1 MTNESARIILLQM
14 LDGLDPTTGEVL
26 PPDHLLNDATVIRAL
41 HTAVL
46 ALMDVR
52 MPVNRN
58 GRLNAGRAWTEMDR
72 DALAALSR
80 SGASMETM
88 CEKLQRRRRGV
99 QRQLRDMGLP
109 LPPRRGRLPNAP
121 ARCGRR
127 RTRNSCESCTT
138 SDVRSRKWHANWSGA
153 CGPFTFA
160 WSGWGCTAMR
170 RDTQTGRAGRQK
182 AGECA
187 PLCDRAKSVPCGNRK
202 GILQIRQNAA
212 GSTPGK
218 TKRRKKLSVRCGK
231 PQQWTKIPMLNRPG
245 L

>member
-46 ALMDVR
+46 ALTDISHPVR
-52 MPVNRN
+52 APVNRN

-99 QRQLRDMGLP
+99 
-109 LPPRRGRLPNAP
+109 
-121 ARCGRR
+121 
-127 RTRNSCESCTT
+127 
-138 SDVRSRKWHANWSGA
+138 
-153 CGPFTFA
+153 
-160 WSGWGCTAMR
+160 
-170 RDTQTGRAGRQK
+170 
-182 AGECA
+182 
-187 PLCDRAKSVPCGNRK
+187 
-202 GILQIRQNAA
+202 
-212 GSTPGK
+212 
-218 TKRRKKLSVRCGK
+218 
-231 PQQWTKIPMLNRPG
+231 
-245 L
+245 

>member
-26 PPDHLLNDATVIRAL
+26 PPDHLLNDATVNRAL

-99 QRQLRDMGLP
+99 QRQLRDMGLL
-109 LPPRRGRLPNAP
+109 LPSTKKD
-121 ARCGRR
+121 AR
-127 RTRNSCESCTT
+127 
-138 SDVRSRKWHANWSGA
+138 
-153 CGPFTFA
+153 
-160 WSGWGCTAMR
+160 
-170 RDTQTGRAGRQK
+170 RAGTVWTEEDEEQ
-182 AGECA
+182 
-187 PLCDRAKSVPCGNRK
+187 LRK
-202 GILQIRQNAA
+202 LYRLRRPVEEMARKLQR
-212 GSTPGK
+212 
-218 TKRRKKLSVRCGK
+218 SVRAVYIRMKQLGLYGDEAGY
-231 PQQWTKIPMLNRPG
+231 PDGPG
-245 L
+245 R

>member
-46 ALMDVR
+46 ALTDISHPVR
-52 MPVNRN
+52 APVNRN

-72 DALAALSR
+72 DALAVLSR

-109 LPPRRGRLPNAP
+109 LPPGEEG
-121 ARCGRR
+121 CQTR
-127 RTRNSCESCTT
+127 RTVWTEE
-138 SDVRSRKWHANWSGA
+138 DEEQLRKLYRL
-153 CGPFTFA
+153 
-160 WSGWGCTAMR
+160 R
-170 RDTQTGRAGRQK
+170 RPVEEMA
-182 AGECA
+182 
-187 PLCDRAKSVPCGNRK
+187 RK
-202 GILQIRQNAA
+202 LQR
-212 GSTPGK
+212 
-218 TKRRKKLSVRCGK
+218 SVRAVYIRMKRLGLYGDEAGY
-231 PQQWTKIPMLNRPG
+231 PDGPG
-245 L
+245 R

>member
-109 LPPRRGRLPNAP
+109 LPPARKAAKRA

-138 SDVRSRKWHANWSGA
+138 SDVRSRRWPVNCSGA
-153 CGPFTFA
+153 CGPSTFA
-160 WSGWGCTAMR
+160 
-170 RDTQTGRAGRQK
+170 
-182 AGECA
+182 
-187 PLCDRAKSVPCGNRK
+187 
-202 GILQIRQNAA
+202 
-212 GSTPGK
+212 
-218 TKRRKKLSVRCGK
+218 
-231 PQQWTKIPMLNRPG
+231 
-245 L
+245 

>member
-109 LPPRRGRLPNAP
+109 LPPRRRRLPNAP

-153 CGPFTFA
+153 RWPFTFA
-160 WSGWGCTAMR
+160 WSGWGCMAMNPATR
-170 RDTQTGRAGRQK
+170 RRPGSRRRARLAGASVHRRRLWRQRRMGVMHGKRNSKRIPLPAGWPAGGFVCGRATDDYVF
-182 AGECA
+182 C
-187 PLCDRAKSVPCGNRK
+187 
-202 GILQIRQNAA
+202 
-212 GSTPGK
+212 
-218 TKRRKKLSVRCGK
+218 
-231 PQQWTKIPMLNRPG
+231 
-245 L
+245 

>member
-46 ALMDVR
+46 ALMDVK

-109 LPPRRGRLPNAP
+109 LPPGEGGCQKRRHAVDGGGRGTAVKAVPPQMSGRGNGTRIGAEHAGRLPSH
-121 ARCGRR
+121 G
-127 RTRNSCESCTT
+127 
-138 SDVRSRKWHANWSGA
+138 
-153 CGPFTFA
+153 
-160 WSGWGCTAMR
+160 
-170 RDTQTGRAGRQK
+170 
-182 AGECA
+182 
-187 PLCDRAKSVPCGNRK
+187 
-202 GILQIRQNAA
+202 AA
-212 GSTPGK
+212 GAVW
-218 TKRRKKLSVRCGK
+218 R
-231 PQQWTKIPMLNRPG
+231 
-245 L
+245 